1 MTTTDTNHVSI
12 NSLPWHTATE
22 IVQQPWVWEK
32 TYHLI
37 KERKKRN
44 SGISDTSL
52 CGRETGNNT
61 HRGWQFGLYR

>member
-1 MTTTDTNHVSI
+1 MKTGGMTTTDTNHVSI

-37 KERKKRN
+37 KERKKE
-44 SGISDTSL
+44 IQEFLT
-52 CGRETGNNT
+52 
-61 HRGWQFGLYR
+61 